1 MAEIFADA
9 QSALLLLAGQA
20 LMWISAVS
28 VGMLFALAALLAALR
43 LLRRF
48 V

>member
-1 MAEIFADA
+1 MVELFADI
-9 QSALLLLAGQA
+9 QSAFLILAGQA
-20 LMWISAVS
+20 ILWISAVS
-28 VGMLFALAALLAALR
+28 VGLLFALAALLAALR